1 MRRIRSTILPLL
13 GLLAACGDRTPVTPA
28 PRAAQPASTQRFDCI
43 AYPREQR
50 VTCGEARAS
59 GARGSLIGG
68 QGQYTRVTS
77 SNVVADSV
85 AGTLQFDVTVQN
97 LLPYAL
103 GTRDGVTPDSEGV
116 TVFFNAGPTVTSGW
130 GNVTVT
136 NPDGIGVFTASGQ
149 PYFRY
154 PGILAPGQTSAART
168 WLFHLDPDVEFF
180 GFTVLIST
188 RAAPLVVIDEIMA
201 HPSTASEAAGEW
213 FEVHNRTGDPVD
225 LNGWTIA
232 SGGDA
237 GHTITGSLV
246 VPGHG
251 YVVLGGSTDP
261 AANGGAGV
269 QYAYTGIALGND
281 TTDWLALRSP
291 VGTAD
296 SVSWGAASGT
306 AAAPPVGR
314 SLALPGPDVDNTHLG
329 GAGSPWVASETPF
342 GGGGELGSPG
352 SRTRLPMDAVSVA
365 PGQVHTCAIDPAG
378 QAWCWGRDLG
388 RSSTDPTPHLAGQ
401 PAGVSFTSVV
411 SGQAN
416 SCALATT
423 GQAYCWGRLTP
434 TSSGLFTRSAPSPVP
449 QPSGVTFT
457 SLAGMNANVN
467 GDLSA
472 CGLDAAGQAWCWGES
487 AFTATAVPQPA
498 GVQFS
503 QLAMGG
509 DRTLCALSTTGQAYC
524 RSPGL
529 GLASSD
535 TFAAVPQGFGVSFQ
549 QIDATDRMACGI
561 STIGQMFC
569 WSPSSGTAA
578 TIVPHPPTIRFTMVS
593 VGGSSV
599 TSTVCGVA
607 TSGQVYCFGDNTD
620 GKLGDGT
627 TTPRADLTPVAQ
639 PSGVLFAAVEVS
651 QNDAC
656 ALRQGS
662 GQVYCWGNNGSGQVG
677 DGTTTGPRLTPVAV
691 FR

>member
-1 MRRIRSTILPLL
+1 MRRIHPTILPLL
-13 GLLAACGDRTPVTPA
+13 GLLAACGDRTPVAPA
-28 PRAAQPASTQRFDCI
+28 PAPQAAPPASARRFDCI

-59 GARGSLIGG
+59 AARGSLIGG
-68 QGQYTRVTS
+68 QGQYTRITS
-77 SNVVADSV
+77 SNVVADTA
-85 AGTLQFDVTVQN
+85 AGTVRADVTVQN

-103 GTRDGVTPDSEGV
+103 GTRDGATPDSEGV

-136 NPDGIGVFTASGQ
+136 NPDGIGVFTAAGQ

-168 WLFHLDPDVEFF
+168 WIFHMDPDVEFF
-180 GFTVLIST
+180 GFTVLVST

-201 HPSTASEAAGEW
+201 HPSTASEPAGEW

-269 QYAYTGIALGND
+269 QYAYSGVSLGND
-281 TTDWLALRSP
+281 TTDWLVLRSP

-306 AAAPPVGR
+306 AAPPPAGQ
-314 SLALPGPDVDNTHLG
+314 SLALPGPDLDNTQLS

-342 GGGGELGSPG
+342 GAGQRGSPG
-352 SRTRLPMDAVSVA
+352 SRTRLPMNAVSVA
-365 PGQVHTCAIDPAG
+365 PGFNHTCAIDPAG
-378 QAWCWGRDLG
+378 QAWCWGSPLG
-388 RSSTDPTPHLAGQ
+388 SFVAADPTPRPAPGQ
-401 PAGVSFTSVV
+401 PAGVTFTTVV
-411 SGQAN
+411 SGQFN

-423 GQAYCWGRLTP
+423 GQAYCWGRQAPTP
-434 TSSGLFTRSAPSPVP
+434 SGLFPRTAPTPVP
-449 QPSGVTFT
+449 QPAGVTFT
-457 SLAGMNANVN
+457 SLAGMNVAQA
-467 GDLSA
+467 GSILA
-472 CGLDAAGQAWCWGES
+472 CALDAAGQTWCWGFS

-503 QLAMGG
+503 QLAMGY
-509 DRTLCALSTTGQAYC
+509 DRTVCALATTGQAYC
-524 RSPGL
+524 RTP
-529 GLASSD
+529 AASD
-535 TFAAVPQGFGVSFQ
+535 TFAAVPQAFGVSFK
-549 QIDATDRMACGI
+549 QIDAADRMACGI

-569 WSPSSGTAA
+569 WSPSAGTAA
-578 TIVPHPPTIRFTMVS
+578 TIVAHPPTIRFTSVS
-593 VGGSSV
+593 VGGTQT

-607 TSGQVYCFGDNTD
+607 TTGQVYCFGDND
-620 GKLGDGT
+620 YGMVGDGT
-627 TTPRADLTPVAQ
+627 TTPRTALTPVAQ
-639 PSGVLFAAVEVS
+639 PAGVLFSAVELN
-651 QNDAC
+651 QFHAC

-662 GQVYCWGNNGSGQVG
+662 GQVYCWGNNGNGQVG
-677 DGTTTGPRLTPVAV
+677 DGTTTRPRLTPVAV